1 MWASVLQLQVVL
13 VDEEFS
19 LTSLLLPRSLRS
31 VALGI
36 PFHCLLELVV
46 FKVINF
52 NVLILDIIE
61 QMLTLLPLPI

>member
-1 MWASVLQLQVVL
+1 MKSL
-13 VDEEFS
+13 VWRACYSPDPCD
-19 LTSLLLPRSLRS
+19 LLPW
-31 VALGI
+31 GI